1 MRRSLE
7 IAGAIA
13 SIASLVLSVVVFP
26 DFWAWFY
33 PLPFIVVLVIALAIS
48 VGLNV
53 RHWLQVSPAD
63 QRRLDQIFSALPR
76 EAIRRIEYE
85 DFAVA
90 WPADLLHPVQLFY
103 NELGDAEHEFQPKP
117 LERARQKLRHAAGQ
131 FLEEEAMKAIM
142 APDTDRRWIGIA
154 SGELDVA
161 PPEKRQLYEER
172 QHDIHLAATEF
183 TSAHH
188 ALVRVAKKRGFD
200 LSGLD
205 SDVPK
210 PSWTGVPPIKP
221 SPVQAQWFDQEW

>member
-1 MRRSLE
+1 MRRVLE
-7 IAGAIA
+7 VTGAIA
-13 SIASLVLSVVVFP
+13 SIGSLVLSVVVFP

-33 PLPFIVVLVIALAIS
+33 PLPLIVVLVIALAIS

-53 RHWLQVSPAD
+53 RHRLQVLPAD
-63 QRRLDQIFSALPR
+63 QNRLNQIFSAVPR

-85 DFAVA
+85 DFGVA

-103 NELGDAEHEFQPKP
+103 NELGDAEHEFQSKP
-117 LERARQKLRHAAGQ
+117 LERARQKLRQTAER

-183 TSAHH
+183 TAAHD
-188 ALVRVAKKRGFD
+188 ALVRAAKPRGFD
-200 LSGLD
+200 LGSLD
-205 SDVPK
+205 SEVPK
-210 PSWTGVPPIKP
+210 PSWTEAPPIEP
-221 SPVQAQWFDQEW
+221 NPVQARWFDQEW